1 MARTPESIVKAGV
14 EKVLAEFGAWYYM
27 PVQNGMGVSGI
38 PDFIA
43 CIDGKFIAI
52 ETKAP
57 GKESRVWELALGA
70 CPSDIGHARSGA
82 RSVLLKPTSIFLPSG
97 RVRAFRLT

>member
-1 MARTPESIVKAGV
+1 MARTPEGTVKVGV
-14 EKVLAEFGAWYYM
+14 KKVLEEFGAWYYM

-43 CIDGKFIAI
+43 CVDGKFIAI

-57 GKESRVWELALGA
+57 GRENAVTAQQRKQLDGILTHGGLALVITNPDA
-70 CPSDIGHARSGA
+70 LRTA
-82 RSVLLKPTSIFLPSG
+82 LKIYLG
-97 RVRAFRLT
+97 DGNG

>member
-14 EKVLAEFGAWYYM
+14 KKVLAEFGAWYYM

-57 GKESRVWELALGA
+57 GRENAVTAQQRKQLDGILANGGLALVITNPDA
-70 CPSDIGHARSGA
+70 LHAA
-82 RSVLLKPTSIFLPSG
+82 LKIYLG
-97 RVRAFRLT
+97 DGNG